1 MEPAGLLS
9 GEGQQPWS
17 ARSGVHDPPG
27 KQVRVGTTGGV
38 GCEGSSR
45 MASPG
50 HANKWT
56 FWGIGRG
63 QDYLI
68 SVLEDL
74 AVLSM
79 WLSSPALEFFEYS
92 HSGLWPI
99 S

>member
-1 MEPAGLLS
+1 
-9 GEGQQPWS
+9 
-17 ARSGVHDPPG
+17 
-27 KQVRVGTTGGV
+27 
-38 GCEGSSR
+38 